1 MPVRARVWWLSRTFE
16 SKVCHLKSMD
26 APLLL
31 ALARHR
37 LAMGASVDAVHV
49 SPRALLLVFSPAQGS
64 GRGWAWVFLLHPGPQ
79 LWLLREGDEAYRIL
93 KAESKVD
100 LSRRW
105 GLELKGARFEAVH
118 GDPRERWLGLD
129 FRRRVL
135 TGRIEGMRLCFQ
147 AIPGRGGLRL
157 DGLDLNAVRIGMGSP
172 FPATAPVPDHDP
184 PPFLRWKDKFTDH
197 LELALSGGLD
207 EVLDGEGD
215 LASRHHA
222 WSLAQAERLLLNPAN
237 VAVDRH
243 LASERSRL
251 DRLGKA
257 LKKDLARHQRSLES
271 KAKATR
277 LSGEL
282 YRLKGASGSVELLDG
297 SALELPPGL
306 NVEAAVQR
314 WFAVAKRAERG
325 LAKIAQLE
333 ADRLRQLK
341 ALESGEAP
349 PLSKPKAKSSMNQKS
364 IREEKQAS
372 KRADGKG
379 LAFRSVMI
387 EGFEVLIGKGDVDN
401 DRLTFKVAA
410 PLDWWLHVASVP
422 GSHVIIRNPDKLSDA
437 PREVFERAA
446 ELAAFHS
453 KARDGGKVE
462 VHLCRV
468 ADVSKPRGFE
478 PGKVILKQ
486 WKALRVYPKA

>member
-1 MPVRARVWWLSRTFE
+1 
-16 SKVCHLKSMD
+16 MD

-37 LAMGASVDAVHV
+37 LAMGASVDAVQM
-49 SPRALLLVFSPAQGS
+49 SPRAMLLGFSPSKGS
-64 GRGWAWVFLLHPGPQ
+64 GRGWAWVFLLHPVPQ

-93 KAESKVD
+93 KAECKVE

-157 DGLDLNAVRIGMGSP
+157 DGLDLNALRIGMGSP
-172 FPATAPVPDHDP
+172 FPATAPTPIPDHDP
-184 PPFLRWKDKFTDH
+184 PPLLKWKEQFADR
-197 LELALSGGLD
+197 LELALSGSLD

-222 WSLAQAERLLLNPAN
+222 WSLAQAERLLLNPVSA
-237 VAVDRH
+237 AVDRH
-243 LASERSRL
+243 VASERSRL
-251 DRLGKA
+251 DRLGAA

-271 KAKATR
+271 KSKATR

-297 SALELPPGL
+297 RTLELPLGM
-306 NVEAAVQR
+306 NAEAAVQR
-314 WFAVAKRAERG
+314 WFKIAKRAERG
-325 LAKIAQLE
+325 LVKVAQLE
-333 ADRLRQLK
+333 TDRLRQLK
-341 ALESGEAP
+341 ALETGEALP
-349 PLSKPKAKSSMNQKS
+349 PQKPKAKTPVNPKS
-364 IREEKQAS
+364 IREDKALA
-372 KRADGKG
+372 KRSDGKG
-379 LAFRSVMI
+379 QAFRSVMI
-387 EGFEVLIGKGDVDN
+387 DGFEVLIGKGDVDN

-410 PLDWWLHVASVP
+410 PLDWWLHVAGVP
-422 GSHVIIRNPDKLSDA
+422 GSHVIIRNPDKLNDA
-437 PREVFERAA
+437 PREVLERAA

-462 VHLCRV
+462 VHICRV

-486 WKALRVYPKA
+486 WKALRIYPKA

>member
-1 MPVRARVWWLSRTFE
+1 
-16 SKVCHLKSMD
+16 MD

-49 SPRALLLVFSPAQGS
+49 SPRALLLVFSPTKGS
-64 GRGWAWVFLLHPGPQ
+64 GRGWAWIFLLHPIPQ

-157 DGLDLNAVRIGMGSP
+157 DGLDLNAIRIGMGSP
-172 FPATAPVPDHDP
+172 FSATAPVPPPNHDP
-184 PPFLRWKDKFTDH
+184 PPFLRWKEQFADR

-207 EVLDGEGD
+207 EVLEGEGD
-215 LASRHHA
+215 LNSRHRA
-222 WSLAQAERLLLNPAN
+222 WSLAQAERLLLNPAS

-243 LASERSRL
+243 VASERARL
-251 DRLGKA
+251 DRLGEA
-257 LKKDLARHQRSLES
+257 LKKDLARHQRSRES
-271 KAKATR
+271 KAKASR

-297 SALELPPGL
+297 SRLELPSGL

-325 LAKIAQLE
+325 LAKVAQLE

-341 ALESGEAP
+341 ALDFGEAL
-349 PLSKPKAKSSMNQKS
+349 PLPKSKPQSPMNPKS
-364 IREEKQAS
+364 IKENKPAS
-372 KRADGKG
+372 KRADGRG
-379 LAFRSVMI
+379 QAFRSVMI

-410 PLDWWLHVASVP
+410 PLDWWLHVAGVP

-437 PREVFERAA
+437 PRGVFERAA

>member
-1 MPVRARVWWLSRTFE
+1 MT
-16 SKVCHLKSMD
+16 KGTQVCHLESMD

-37 LAMGASVDAVHV
+37 LAMGASVDAVYV
-49 SPRALLLVFSPAQGS
+49 SPRALLLVFSPSKGS
-64 GRGWAWVFLLHPGPQ
+64 GRGWAWVFLLQPSPQ

-93 KAESKVD
+93 KAEAKVE

-105 GLELKGARFEAVH
+105 GLELKGARFEGVH

-147 AIPGRGGLRL
+147 AIPGRAGLRL

-172 FPATAPVPDHDP
+172 FPASAPVPAPDHAP
-184 PPFLRWKDKFTDH
+184 PPLMRWHERFGARLD
-197 LELALSGGLD
+197 LALSGGLD
-207 EVLDGEGD
+207 EVLAGEGE
-215 LASRHHA
+215 LNSRHHA
-222 WSLAQAERLLLNPAN
+222 WSLAQAERLLLSPAK
-237 VAVDRH
+237 VATDRH
-243 LASERSRL
+243 LAAERARL
-251 DRLGKA
+251 ERLGTA
-257 LKKDLARHQRSLES
+257 LEKDLARHGRALES
-271 KAKATR
+271 KEKATR

-282 YRLKGASGSVELLDG
+282 YRLKGATGCVELLDG
-297 SALELPPGL
+297 SSLELPSGL
-306 NVEAAVQR
+306 NAEAAVQR

-325 LAKIAQLE
+325 LTKVAQLK
-333 ADRLRQLK
+333 ADRLRQLRVLEAGETPVTSKRKGKPPMPQK
-341 ALESGEAP
+341 ANHDI
-349 PLSKPKAKSSMNQKS
+349 KKVNQ
-364 IREEKQAS
+364 
-372 KRADGKG
+372 RADGKG
-379 LAFRSVMI
+379 QAFRSVMI

-410 PLDWWLHVASVP
+410 PADWWLHVAGVP

-478 PGKVILKQ
+478 PGKVILKS
-486 WKALRVYPKA
+486 WKAIRVYPKA

>member
-1 MPVRARVWWLSRTFE
+1 
-16 SKVCHLKSMD
+16 
-26 APLLL
+26 
-31 ALARHR
+31 
-37 LAMGASVDAVHV
+37 MGASVDTVHV
-49 SPRALLLVFSPAQGS
+49 SPRALLLGFTPARGS
-64 GRGWAWVFLLHPGPQ
+64 GRGWAWAFLLQPSPQ

-93 KAESKVD
+93 KAECKVD

-147 AIPGRGGLRL
+147 AIPGRAGLRL
-157 DGLDLNAVRIGMGSP
+157 DGLDLNAVRIGMGSL
-172 FPATAPVPDHDP
+172 FPATAPEAAHDP
-184 PPFLRWKDKFTDH
+184 PPFLKWKAKYEDR
-197 LELALSGGLD
+197 LESALSGGLED
-207 EVLDGEGD
+207 VLEGEGD
-215 LASRHHA
+215 LSSRHHA
-222 WSLAQAERLLLNPAN
+222 WSLAQAERLLLNPTN
-237 VAVDRH
+237 IVVDRR
-243 LASERSRL
+243 LALERTRL
-251 DRLGKA
+251 NRLGAA
-257 LKKDLARHQRSLES
+257 LQKDLIRHQRSLES
-271 KAKATR
+271 KAKAAN

-282 YRLKGASGSVELLDG
+282 YRLKGASGIVELLDG
-297 SALELPPGL
+297 NTLELPKGL
-306 NVEAAVQR
+306 NAEEAVQR
-314 WFAVAKRAERG
+314 WFTVAKRAERG

-333 ADRLRQLK
+333 TDRLRQLK
-341 ALESGEAP
+341 TLETGDV
-349 PLSKPKAKSSMNQKS
+349 PLPQKPKPKSSMNQKS
-364 IREEKQAS
+364 SPENKKLNQRS
-372 KRADGKG
+372 DGKG
-379 LAFRSVMI
+379 QAFRSVMI
-387 EGFEVLIGKGDVDN
+387 SGFDVLIGKGDVDN

-410 PLDWWLHVASVP
+410 PLDWWLHVAGVP

-437 PREVFERAA
+437 PREVLERAA

-462 VHLCRV
+462 VHICRV

>member
-1 MPVRARVWWLSRTFE
+1 
-16 SKVCHLKSMD
+16 MD

-37 LAMGASVDAVHV
+37 LATSASGASVDAVHV
-49 SPRALLLVFSPAQGS
+49 SPRALLLIFSPSKGS
-64 GRGWAWVFLLHPGPQ
+64 GRGWAWVFLLHPGPE

-105 GLELKGARFEAVH
+105 GLELKGARLEAVH

-147 AIPGRGGLRL
+147 AIPGRAGLRL

-172 FPATAPVPDHDP
+172 FPATPPVPDHDP
-184 PPFLRWKDKFTDH
+184 PPFLRWKERFADR
-197 LELALSGGLD
+197 LELALSGGLED
-207 EVLDGEGD
+207 VLEGEGD
-215 LASRHHA
+215 LNSRHHT
-222 WSLAQAERLLLNPAN
+222 WSLAQAERLLLNPAK

-251 DRLGKA
+251 DRLGEA
-257 LKKDLARHQRSLES
+257 LDKDLARHQRSLDS

-297 SALELPPGL
+297 RALELPKGL
-306 NVEAAVQR
+306 NAEAAVQR
-314 WFAVAKRAERG
+314 WFKVAKRAERG
-325 LAKIAQLE
+325 LEKVAQLE
-333 ADRLRQLK
+333 TDRLRQLK
-341 ALESGEAP
+341 ALETGEAP
-349 PLSKPKAKSSMNQKS
+349 PPSNPKAKAPMNPNSS
-364 IREEKQAS
+364 REDKPANRRS
-372 KRADGKG
+372 DGKG
-379 LAFRSVMI
+379 QAVRSVMI

-410 PLDWWLHVASVP
+410 PLDWWLHVAGAP

-437 PREVFERAA
+437 PREVLERAA

-462 VHLCRV
+462 VHICRV

>member
-1 MPVRARVWWLSRTFE
+1 
-16 SKVCHLKSMD
+16 MD

-37 LAMGASVDAVHV
+37 LALGASVDAVQV
-49 SPRALLLVFSPAQGS
+49 SPRALILGFSASRGA
-64 GRGWAWVFLLHPGPQ
+64 GRGWAWVFLLHPMPQ
-79 LWLLREGDEAYRIL
+79 LWLLREGDAAYGIL
-93 KAESKVD
+93 KAECKVD

-135 TGRIEGMRLCFQ
+135 TGRVEGMRLCFQ

-157 DGLDLNAVRIGMGSP
+157 DGLDLNALRIGMGSP
-172 FPATAPVPDHDP
+172 FPATAPTPMPNHDP
-184 PPFLRWKDKFTDH
+184 PPFLKWKERFAER
-197 LELALSGGLD
+197 LEAALSGELE

-222 WSLAQAERLLLNPAN
+222 WSLAQAERLLLNPAM

-243 LASERSRL
+243 AASERARL
-251 DRLGKA
+251 ERLGSA
-257 LKKDLARHQRSLES
+257 LQKDLARHRGSLEA
-271 KAKATR
+271 KHKATR

-297 SALELPPGL
+297 SRLELPVGL
-306 NVEAAVQR
+306 NAEAATQH
-314 WFAVAKRAERG
+314 WFKMAKRAERG
-325 LAKIAQLE
+325 LAKAAQME

-341 ALESGEAP
+341 ILDAGEASLPSP
-349 PLSKPKAKSSMNQKS
+349 PKSKTPMNPKSS
-364 IREEKQAS
+364 REDKQTREAN

-379 LAFRSVMI
+379 QAFRSVMI
-387 EGFEVLIGKGDVDN
+387 EDFEVLIGKGDVDN

-410 PLDWWLHVASVP
+410 PLDWWLHVAGVP

-437 PREVFERAA
+437 PREVLERAA
-446 ELAAFHS
+446 ELAAYHS

-462 VHLCRV
+462 VHLARI
-468 ADVSKPRGFE
+468 ADISKPRGFA
-478 PGKVILKQ
+478 PGKVMLRSYKSV
-486 WKALRVYPKA
+486 RVYPKA

>member
-1 MPVRARVWWLSRTFE
+1 MARAVQ
-16 SKVCHLKSMD
+16 VCHLGRMD

-49 SPRALLLVFSPAQGS
+49 SPRALLLVFSPSKGS
-64 GRGWAWVFLLHPGPQ
+64 GRGWAWAFLLHPSPQ
-79 LWLLREGDEAYRIL
+79 LWLVREGDEAFRIL
-93 KAESKVD
+93 KAEAKVD

-105 GLELKGARFEAVH
+105 GQELKGARFEAVH

-135 TGRIEGMRLCFQ
+135 TGRIEGVRLCFQ

-157 DGLDLNAVRIGMGSP
+157 DGLDLNAVRIGMGSL
-172 FPATAPVPDHDP
+172 FPATAPVPASEP
-184 PPFLRWKDKFTDH
+184 PPFLKWKERFADR
-197 LELALSGGLD
+197 LELALSGALE
-207 EVLDGEGD
+207 EVLPGEGD
-215 LASRHHA
+215 LNSRHHA
-222 WSLAQAERLLLNPAN
+222 WSLTQADRMLLNPAK
-237 VAVDRH
+237 VALDRR
-243 LASERSRL
+243 LVSERARL
-251 DRLGKA
+251 DRLGEA
-257 LKKDLARHQRSLES
+257 LEKDLARHQRSLEA

-282 YRLKGASGSVELLDG
+282 YRLKGATGSMEMLDG
-297 SALELPPGL
+297 SRLELPAGL
-306 NVEAAVQR
+306 NAEAAVQR
-314 WFAVAKRAERG
+314 WFAIAKRAERG
-325 LAKIAQLE
+325 LAKVAQLQ

-341 ALESGEAP
+341 ALEAGEAP
-349 PLSKPKAKSSMNQKS
+349 PPPKPKSKPPMNKKTT
-364 IREEKQAS
+364 REEKQAN

-387 EGFEVLIGKGDVDN
+387 DGFEVLIGKGDVDN

-410 PLDWWLHVASVP
+410 PLDWWLHVAGVP
-422 GSHVIIRNPDKLSDA
+422 GSHVIIRNPDKLGDA
-437 PREVFERAA
+437 PREVLERAA

-478 PGKVILKQ
+478 AGKVILKQ

>member
-1 MPVRARVWWLSRTFE
+1 
-16 SKVCHLKSMD
+16 MD

-37 LAMGASVDAVHV
+37 LALGASVDAVQV
-49 SPRALLLVFSPAQGS
+49 SPRALILGFSASRGA
-64 GRGWAWVFLLHPGPQ
+64 GRGWAWVFLLHPIPQ
-79 LWLLREGDEAYRIL
+79 LWLLRERDAAYGIL
-93 KAESKVD
+93 KAECKVD

-135 TGRIEGMRLCFQ
+135 TGRVEGMRLCFQ

-157 DGLDLNAVRIGMGSP
+157 DGLDLNALRIGMGSL
-172 FPATAPVPDHDP
+172 FPATAPVPGHDP
-184 PPFLRWKDKFTDH
+184 PPFLKWKERFAER
-197 LELALSGGLD
+197 LEAALSGELE

-222 WSLAQAERLLLNPAN
+222 WSMAQAERLLLNPAN
-237 VAVDRH
+237 VAVDRQV
-243 LASERSRL
+243 ASERARL
-251 DRLGKA
+251 ERLGLA
-257 LKKDLARHQRSLES
+257 LQKDLARHGRSLEA
-271 KAKATR
+271 KDKATR

-282 YRLKGASGSVELLDG
+282 YRLKSASGSVELLDG
-297 SALELPPGL
+297 SRLELPVGSSA
-306 NVEAAVQR
+306 EAAAQH
-314 WFAVAKRAERG
+314 WFKMAKRAERG
-325 LAKIAQLE
+325 LAKVAQIE

-341 ALESGEAP
+341 ILDAGDVP
-349 PLSKPKAKSSMNQKS
+349 PPPQPKSKTPMNPKSL
-364 IREEKQAS
+364 REDKRLN

-379 LAFRSVMI
+379 QAFRSVMI
-387 EGFEVLIGKGDVDN
+387 EDFEVLIGKGDVDN

-410 PLDWWLHVASVP
+410 PLDWWLHVAGVP
-422 GSHVIIRNPDKLSDA
+422 GSHVIIRNPDKLSEA
-437 PREVFERAA
+437 PREVLERAA

-486 WKALRVYPKA
+486 WKALRVYPKG